1 MKLDLLFIVAHPDDV
16 ELGAAGTILKHKK
29 EGKKVGIIDLTRG
42 ELGTRGTVETRKQ
55 EASDAAQIL
64 DLDVRENLGIKDGF
78 FKNDEEHQ
86 LKVIAAIRKYQ
97 PEIVIT
103 NAYED
108 RHPDHGRAC
117 GLVNDA
123 CFLSGLTKIETIENN
138 NTQKAWRPR
147 LLLHLIQDTYI
158 KPDIVIDIS
167 EFMDQKL
174 AAIRAYKTQF
184 FVEGV
189 NIDDAPTY
197 ISNPAFMDLIIG
209 RTREYGRSIQVD
221 HAEGFLSKKILGV
234 NSLFDLL

>member
-29 EGKKVGIIDLTRG
+29 AGKKVGIIDLTRG

-55 EASDAAQIL
+55 EAADASHIL
-64 DLDVRENLGIKDGF
+64 DLDVRENLGIRDGF
-78 FKNDEEHQ
+78 FKNDEAHQ

-97 PEIVIT
+97 PEIVVT

-108 RHPDHGRAC
+108 RHPDHARAC
-117 GLVNDA
+117 ELVNDA
-123 CFLSGLTKIETIENN
+123 CFLSGLSKIETSEDSVKH
-138 NTQKAWRPR
+138 KAWRPR

-167 EFMDQKL
+167 EFMEQKL

-184 FVEGV
+184 FVAGV
-189 NIDDAPTY
+189 ELDDAPTY
-197 ISNPAFMDLIIG
+197 ISNPAFMDLVIG

>member
-29 EGKKVGIIDLTRG
+29 EGKTVGIIDLTRG
-42 ELGTRGTVETRKQ
+42 ELGTRGTAETRKQ
-55 EASDAAQIL
+55 EASDASQIL
-64 DLDVRENLGIKDGF
+64 GLDVRENLGIRDGF

-97 PEIVIT
+97 PEIIVT
-103 NAYED
+103 NAYHD

-117 GLVNDA
+117 DLVNDS
-123 CFLSGLTKIETIENN
+123 CFLAGLQKIETQDNGVV
-138 NTQKAWRPR
+138 QKPHRPR

-167 EFMDQKL
+167 DFMDKKL
-174 AAIRAYKTQF
+174 EAIRAYKTQF
-184 FVEGV
+184 FVDGI
-189 NIDDAPTY
+189 NINEPQTY
-197 ISNPAFMDLIIG
+197 ISNPAFMDLIVG

-234 NSLFDLL
+234 DSLFDLR

>member
-29 EGKKVGIIDLTRG
+29 AGKKIGIIDLTRG
-42 ELGTRGTVETRKQ
+42 ELGTRGTSETRKQ
-55 EASDAAQIL
+55 EAAEAANIL
-64 DLDVRENLGIKDGF
+64 SLDVRENLAIRDGF

-108 RHPDHGRAC
+108 RHPDHARAC
-117 GLVNDA
+117 QLVNDA
-123 CFLSGLTKIETIENN
+123 CFLSGLSKIETTQDGNN
-138 NTQKAWRPR
+138 QKAYRPR

-184 FVEGV
+184 FVAGV
-189 NIDDAPTY
+189 ELDDAPTY

-221 HAEGFLSKKILGV
+221 HAEGFLCKKILGV
-234 NSLFDLL
+234 NNLFDLL

>member
-29 EGKKVGIIDLTRG
+29 AGKKVGIIDLTRG

-55 EASDAAQIL
+55 EAADASHIL
-64 DLDVRENLGIKDGF
+64 DLDVRENLGIRDGF
-78 FKNDEEHQ
+78 FKNDEAHQ

-97 PEIVIT
+97 PEIVVT

-108 RHPDHGRAC
+108 RHPDHARAC
-117 GLVNDA
+117 QLVNDA
-123 CFLSGLTKIETIENN
+123 CFLSGLSKIETSEDSIKQ
-138 NTQKAWRPR
+138 TAWRPR

-167 EFMDQKL
+167 EFMEQKL

-184 FVEGV
+184 FVAGV
-189 NIDDAPTY
+189 ELDDAPTY
-197 ISNPAFMDLIIG
+197 ISNPAFMDLVIG

>member
-16 ELGAAGTILKHKK
+16 ELGAAGTILKHKN
-29 EGKKVGIIDLTRG
+29 EGKTVGIIDLTRG
-42 ELGTRGTVETRKQ
+42 ELGTRGTPQTRKQ
-55 EASDAAQIL
+55 EAADAAKIL
-64 DLDVRENLGIKDGF
+64 NLDIRENLGIRDGF

-103 NAYED
+103 NAYHD

-117 GLVNDA
+117 DLVTDA
-123 CFLSGLTKIETIENN
+123 CFLAGLQKIETWDNGN
-138 NTQKAWRPR
+138 VQKPHRPR

-167 EFMDQKL
+167 DFMEQKME
-174 AAIRAYKTQF
+174 AIRAYKTQF

-189 NIDDAPTY
+189 NSNEPQTY
-197 ISNPAFMDLIIG
+197 ISNPAFMDLIVG

-221 HAEGFLSKKILGV
+221 HAEGFLCKKILGV
-234 NSLFDLL
+234 NSLFDLK

>member
-42 ELGTRGTVETRKQ
+42 ELGTRGTAETRKQ
-55 EASDAAQIL
+55 EANDASKIL
-64 DLDVRENLGIKDGF
+64 GLDVRENLGIRDGF

-86 LKVIAAIRKYQ
+86 LKVIAVIRKYQ
-97 PEIVIT
+97 PEIIIT
-103 NAYED
+103 NAYHD

-117 GLVNDA
+117 DLVNDS
-123 CFLSGLTKIETIENN
+123 CFLAGLQKIETQENGIS
-138 NTQKAWRPR
+138 QKPYRPR

-158 KPDIVIDIS
+158 KPDIVIDVTD
-167 EFMDQKL
+167 FMEQKL
-174 AAIRAYKTQF
+174 EAIRAYKTQF

-189 NIDDAPTY
+189 NLNEPQTY
-197 ISNPAFMDLIIG
+197 ISNPAFMDLIVG
-209 RTREYGRSIQVD
+209 RTREFGRSINVD

-234 NSLFDLL
+234 DSLFDLR

>member
-29 EGKKVGIIDLTRG
+29 AGKKVGIIDLTRG
-42 ELGTRGTVETRKQ
+42 ELGTRGTPETRKT
-55 EASDAAQIL
+55 EAEHASKIL
-64 DLDVRENLGIKDGF
+64 ELDVRDNLGIRDGF

-103 NAYED
+103 NAYHD

-117 GLVNDA
+117 ELVNDS
-123 CFLSGLTKIETIENN
+123 CFLAGLQKIETVE
-138 NTQKAWRPR
+138 QGKPQAPHRPR

-167 EFMDQKL
+167 EFMEQKL
-174 AAIRAYKTQF
+174 EAIRAYKTQI

-189 NIDDAPTY
+189 NSDEPQTY
-197 ISNPAFMDLIIG
+197 ISNPAFMELIIG

-221 HAEGFLSKKILGV
+221 HAEGFLSRKILGV
-234 NSLFDLL
+234 DNLFDLR

>member
-29 EGKKVGIIDLTRG
+29 EGKSVGIIDLTRG
-42 ELGTRGTVETRKQ
+42 ELGTRGTPETR
-55 EASDAAQIL
+55 EEESSNASKL
-64 DLDVRENLGIKDGF
+64 LGLDVRENLRIRDGF
-78 FKNDEEHQ
+78 FRNDEEHQ

-97 PEIVIT
+97 PEIVVT
-103 NAYED
+103 NAYHD

-117 GLVNDA
+117 DLVNDS
-123 CFLSGLTKIETIENN
+123 CFLSGLQKIETQENGFL
-138 NTQKAWRPR
+138 QKPHRPR
-147 LLLHLIQDTYI
+147 LLMHLIQDTYI

-189 NIDDAPTY
+189 NINEPQTY

-221 HAEGFLSKKILGV
+221 HAEGFLCKKILGV
-234 NSLFDLL
+234 DSLFDLR

>member
-1 MKLDLLFIVAHPDDV
+1 MKIDLLFIVAHPDDV

-29 EGKKVGIIDLTRG
+29 EGKTVGIIDLTRG
-42 ELGTRGTVETRKQ
+42 ELGTRGTPETRKQ
-55 EASDAAQIL
+55 EATQAAEILGL
-64 DLDVRENLGIKDGF
+64 DLRANLGVRDGF
-78 FKNDEEHQ
+78 FKNDEQHQ

-103 NAYED
+103 NAYHD

-117 GLVNDA
+117 DLVSDA
-123 CFLSGLTKIETIENN
+123 CFLAGLQKIETKDEE
-138 NTQKAWRPR
+138 QVQVPHRPR

-167 EFMDQKL
+167 EFMEQKL

-189 NIDDAPTY
+189 NIHEPQTY

-209 RTREYGRSIQVD
+209 RTREYGRSIQVE

-234 NSLFDLL
+234 DSLFDLR

>member
-29 EGKKVGIIDLTRG
+29 EGKSVGIVDLTRG
-42 ELGTRGTVETRKQ
+42 ELGTRGTPETRK
-55 EASDAAQIL
+55 EESSNASKL
-64 DLDVRENLGIKDGF
+64 LGLDVRENLGIRDGF
-78 FKNDEEHQ
+78 FRNDEEHQ

-103 NAYED
+103 NAYHD

-117 GLVNDA
+117 DLVNDS
-123 CFLSGLTKIETIENN
+123 CFLSGLQKIETRENGVL
-138 NTQKAWRPR
+138 QKPHRPR
-147 LLLHLIQDTYI
+147 LLMHLIQDTYI

-167 EFMDQKL
+167 EFMDQKV

-189 NIDDAPTY
+189 NINEPQTY

-221 HAEGFLSKKILGV
+221 HAEGFLCKKILGV
-234 NSLFDLL
+234 NSLFDLR

>member
-29 EGKKVGIIDLTRG
+29 EGKSVGIVDLTRG
-42 ELGTRGTVETRKQ
+42 ELGTRGTPETRKQ
-55 EASDAAQIL
+55 EASDASKIMR
-64 DLDVRENLGIKDGF
+64 LDVRENLGIRDGF

-86 LKVIAAIRKYQ
+86 LKVIATIRKYQ

-103 NAYED
+103 NAYHD

-117 GLVNDA
+117 DLVNDS
-123 CFLSGLTKIETIENN
+123 CFLAGLQKIETAENGIA
-138 NTQKAWRPR
+138 QKPHRPR

-158 KPDIVIDIS
+158 EPDIVIDVS
-167 EFMDQKL
+167 EFMEQKL
-174 AAIRAYKTQF
+174 EAIRAYKTQF

-189 NIDDAPTY
+189 NLNEPQTY
-197 ISNPAFMDLIIG
+197 ISNPAFMDLVVG
-209 RTREYGRSIQVD
+209 RTREFGRSINVD

-234 NSLFDLL
+234 DSLFDLR

>member
-29 EGKKVGIIDLTRG
+29 EGKSVGIIDLTRG
-42 ELGTRGTVETRKQ
+42 ELGTRGTPETRKQ
-55 EASDAAQIL
+55 EASDASKIL
-64 DLDVRENLGIKDGF
+64 GLDVRENLGIRDGF
-78 FKNDEEHQ
+78 FKNDGEHQ

-97 PEIVIT
+97 PEIIIT
-103 NAYED
+103 NAYHD

-117 GLVNDA
+117 DLVNDS
-123 CFLSGLTKIETIENN
+123 CFLAGLRKVETQENGE
-138 NTQKAWRPR
+138 TQKPHRPR

-158 KPDIVIDIS
+158 KPDIVIDVS

-174 AAIRAYKTQF
+174 EAIRAYKTQF
-184 FVEGV
+184 FVDGV
-189 NIDDAPTY
+189 SLDEPQTY

-209 RTREYGRSIQVD
+209 RTREFGRSINVD

-234 NSLFDLL
+234 DSLFDLK

>member
-42 ELGTRGTVETRKQ
+42 ELGTRGTPETRKQ
-55 EASDAAQIL
+55 EANDASKIL
-64 DLDVRENLGIKDGF
+64 GLDIRENLGIRDGF

-97 PEIVIT
+97 PEIVVT
-103 NAYED
+103 NAYHD

-117 GLVNDA
+117 DLVNDS
-123 CFLSGLTKIETIENN
+123 CFLAGLQKIETLENGN
-138 NTQKAWRPR
+138 LQQPHRPR

-167 EFMDQKL
+167 EFMAQKL
-174 AAIRAYKTQF
+174 EAIRAYKTQF
-184 FVEGV
+184 FVDGV
-189 NIDDAPTY
+189 NINEPQTY

-209 RTREYGRSIQVD
+209 RTREFGRSIQVD
-221 HAEGFLSKKILGV
+221 HAEGFLCKKILGV
-234 NSLFDLL
+234 DSLFELR

>member
-1 MKLDLLFIVAHPDDV
+1 MKLDILFIVAHPDDV

-29 EGKKVGIIDLTRG
+29 AGKKVGIIDLTQG
-42 ELGTRGTVETRKQ
+42 ELGTRGTAETRKV
-55 EASDAAQIL
+55 EAKEAADIL
-64 DLDVRENLGIKDGF
+64 GLDVRENLAVRDGF

-108 RHPDHGRAC
+108 RHPDHARAC
-117 GLVNDA
+117 QLVNDS
-123 CFLSGLTKIETIENN
+123 CFLSGLAKIVTSQDGLI
-138 NTQKAWRPR
+138 QKAYRPR

-184 FVEGV
+184 YVPGVEL
-189 NIDDAPTY
+189 DDAPTY

-209 RTREYGRSIQVD
+209 RTREFGRSIQVD

-234 NSLFDLL
+234 DSLFDLL

>member
-1 MKLDLLFIVAHPDDV
+1 MKLDILFIVAHPDDV

-29 EGKKVGIIDLTRG
+29 AGKKIGIIDLTRG
-42 ELGTRGTVETRKQ
+42 ELGTRGTPETRKQ
-55 EASDAAQIL
+55 EADEAANIL
-64 DLDVRENLGIKDGF
+64 GLDVRENLAIRDGF

-86 LKVIAAIRKYQ
+86 LKVITAIRKYQ

-108 RHPDHGRAC
+108 RHPDHARAC
-117 GLVNDA
+117 ELVNDS
-123 CFLSGLTKIETIENN
+123 CFLSGLSKIETSQNSEK
-138 NTQKAWRPR
+138 QKAYRPR

-167 EFMDQKL
+167 EFMEQKL

-189 NIDDAPTY
+189 KLDEAPTY
-197 ISNPAFMDLIIG
+197 ISNPAFMELVIG

-234 NSLFDLL
+234 DNLFDLL

>member
-42 ELGTRGTVETRKQ
+42 ELGTRGTVETRAE
-55 EASDAAQIL
+55 EAANAAKIL
-64 DLDVRENLGIKDGF
+64 DLDVRDNLAVRDGF

-97 PEIVIT
+97 PEIVVT
-103 NAYED
+103 NAYYD

-117 GLVNDA
+117 DLVTDS
-123 CFLSGLTKIETIENN
+123 CFLAGLPRIETMDYI
-138 NTQKAWRPR
+138 QKQQSWRPR

-158 KPDIVIDIS
+158 KPDIVVDIS
-167 EFMDQKL
+167 EFIDQKL
-174 AAIRAYKTQF
+174 EAIRAYKTQF

-189 NIDDAPTY
+189 NIDDPQTY
-197 ISNPAFMDLIIG
+197 ISNPAFMDVIVG
-209 RTREYGRSIQVD
+209 RSREFGKSIQVQ
-221 HAEGFLSKKILGV
+221 HAEGFLCKKILGV
-234 NSLFDLL
+234 DSFFDLR

>member
-42 ELGTRGTVETRKQ
+42 ELGTRGTPETRKQ
-55 EASDAAQIL
+55 EADDASKIL
-64 DLDVRENLGIKDGF
+64 GLDVRENLGIRDGF

-97 PEIVIT
+97 PEIVVT
-103 NAYED
+103 NAYHD

-117 GLVNDA
+117 DLVNDS
-123 CFLSGLTKIETIENN
+123 CFLAGLQKIETLENGN
-138 NTQKAWRPR
+138 SQQPHRPR

-167 EFMDQKL
+167 EFMEQKL
-174 AAIRAYKTQF
+174 EAIRAYKTQF
-184 FVEGV
+184 FVDGV
-189 NIDDAPTY
+189 NINEPQTY

-209 RTREYGRSIQVD
+209 RTREFGRSIQAD
-221 HAEGFLSKKILGV
+221 HAEGFLCKKILGV
-234 NSLFDLL
+234 DSLFELR